1 MTMNLYLSNDDEGI
15 LGKIL
20 RCELELEQCEEN
32 IKQQLRSVNLVVSA
46 CDYNQIRKNYSLKCY
61 NLNENKTQTEVIS
74 SDIFDA
80 LCSEKKYSDS
90 LGDKIKRIN
99 ICYEII

>member
-1 MTMNLYLSNDDEGI
+1 MTMNLYSTNNDSI

-20 RCELELEQCEEN
+20 RCELELEECEEN
-32 IKQQLRSVNLVVSA
+32 VKQQLRSVNLIVSA

-61 NLNENKTQTEVIS
+61 NLNDNKTHTEVIS
-74 SDIFDA
+74 SDVFDA
-80 LCSEKKYSDS
+80 LCSESKYSNT